1 MTFCAPVCYSLGL
14 WAVCWLPP
22 PPLLPQQQLEVVKG
36 CQGWCPS
43 LQGSLCPQSPPSRQH
58 LDLAKRQQIQNLHSR
73 TLAHTRSATANV
85 KVRRVSLYDW
95 CWFFIF
101 TQLLRYLSCP
111 CNRWVADVLTVLCV
125 SEVFPLQMEGVR
137 LVVNKG
143 LSNHFQVSH
152 TITLSTLGESGYRFG
167 STYVG
172 SKQTGPAE
180 VIIYSTLRHIC
191 QFFPLHD

>member
-1 MTFCAPVCYSLGL
+1 MTGADSSRVLSFFGTYRIYVTDE
-14 WAVCWLPP
+14 
-22 PPLLPQQQLEVVKG
+22 LLM
-36 CQGWCPS
+36 
-43 LQGSLCPQSPPSRQH
+43 
-58 LDLAKRQQIQNLHSR
+58 
-73 TLAHTRSATANV
+73 
-85 KVRRVSLYDW
+85 
-95 CWFFIF
+95 
-101 TQLLRYLSCP
+101 
-111 CNRWVADVLTVLCV
+111 LTVLCV

-180 VIIYSTLRHIC
+180 VIINSTLRHIC
-191 QFFPLHD
+191 